1 MNGVWRPQLV
11 ANLPIVT
18 GVILTKVRIHF
29 ALRQIGSAEWI
40 PDQVRD
46 DGYAK
51 VSFWEKPWSKWRAL
65 FLGGS
70 HQGFMAGDGGRPA
83 AKGQRRGLEIAKV
96 RLIYIRLR
104 AGTGCGSADFRSWRP
119 GGSCGQRKRGCAAAA
134 PP

>member
-1 MNGVWRPQLV
+1 MV

-51 VSFWEKPWSKWRAL
+51 VSFWEKPWSKWRVL
-65 FLGGS
+65 LLGAS
-70 HQGFMAGDGGRPA
+70 HQGFMGVPLQKARGGGWRS
-83 AKGQRRGLEIAKV
+83 RR
-96 RLIYIRLR
+96 
-104 AGTGCGSADFRSWRP
+104 SD
-119 GGSCGQRKRGCAAAA
+119 
-134 PP
+134 

>member
-1 MNGVWRPQLV
+1 MV

-18 GVILTKVRIHF
+18 GVILKEVRIHC

-51 VSFWEKPWSKWRAL
+51 VSFWEKPSSKWRAL
-65 FLGGS
+65 FLGVS
-70 HQGFMAGDGGRPA
+70 HQGFMAGDGGGRPA
-83 AKGQRRGLEIAKV
+83 AKGQRRGLEITKV
-96 RLIYIRLR
+96 RLIDMRSRIG
-104 AGTGCGSADFRSWRP
+104 AGCGSAWFRSWP
-119 GGSCGQRKRGCAAAA
+119 AGGLCRQRKRGCAAAA

>member
-18 GVILTKVRIHF
+18 GVILTKVRIHC

-51 VSFWEKPWSKWRAL
+51 VSFWEKPWSKWRVL
-65 FLGGS
+65 LLGAS
-70 HQGFMAGDGGRPA
+70 HQGFMAGGCGRPA
-83 AKGQRRGLEIAKV
+83 AKGQRRGLEITKV
-96 RLIYIRLR
+96 RLIDMRSRIG
-104 AGTGCGSADFRSWRP
+104 AG
-119 GGSCGQRKRGCAAAA
+119 
-134 PP
+134 